1 MTLHILNYTHL
12 EKNTNLFAILKK
24 ENAEYLERMT
34 NLVYITSDLNTK
46 IKIIEEEK
54 ASLVTSVRLVNEDNP
69 AINHG
74 SQVLR
79 KCYDL
84 KPSPVVSNQ
93 ATNCKSTENEHHTQN
108 DNNKKKQ
115 STY

>member
-1 MTLHILNYTHL
+1 MTLHILNYTQL

-24 ENAEYLERMT
+24 ENAEKLERMT

-74 SQVLR
+74 S
-79 KCYDL
+79 
-84 KPSPVVSNQ
+84 
-93 ATNCKSTENEHHTQN
+93 A
-108 DNNKKKQ
+108 
-115 STY
+115 